1 MPTVPYTRPVHY
13 YETDRMD
20 CVHHSNYIRWF
31 EEARVHFMRESGF
44 PYETLEAAGILS
56 PVLSAQ
62 ANYHAMCRF
71 GDTVEILTQ
80 IESYTRTRIAFH
92 YQVRDQATG
101 QPRCDGWTTQPLQ
114 KLLDIQGKK
123 LLLSH
128 GHIWQVKSG
137 YETALAA
144 ARQQGADLV
153 LFGHTHRAYC
163 VQEPDGLWV
172 LNPGAARD
180 SYGVVT
186 IDGSGMRC
194 EIVSFR

>member
-1 MPTVPYTRPVHY
+1 MYAAMEDGKPDLVLHLGDMLRDAEELSYAYPQQSIVMVPG
-13 YETDRMD
+13 
-20 CVHHSNYIRWF
+20 N
-31 EEARVHFMRESGF
+31 
-44 PYETLEAAGILS
+44 
-56 PVLSAQ
+56 
-62 ANYHAMCRF
+62 
-71 GDTVEILTQ
+71 
-80 IESYTRTRIAFH
+80 
-92 YQVRDQATG
+92 
-101 QPRCDGWTTQPLQ
+101 CDGWTTQPLQ

-137 YETALAA
+137 CETALAA

>member
-1 MPTVPYTRPVHY
+1 MVPG
-13 YETDRMD
+13 
-20 CVHHSNYIRWF
+20 N
-31 EEARVHFMRESGF
+31 
-44 PYETLEAAGILS
+44 
-56 PVLSAQ
+56 
-62 ANYHAMCRF
+62 
-71 GDTVEILTQ
+71 
-80 IESYTRTRIAFH
+80 
-92 YQVRDQATG
+92 
-101 QPRCDGWTTQPLQ
+101 CDGWTTQPLQ

-137 YETALAA
+137 YETALAT

>member
-101 QPRCDGWTTQPLQ
+101 QPRCDGWTTHCFLNSAGRPVSL
-114 KLLDIQGKK
+114 KK
-123 LLLSH
+123 
-128 GHIWQVKSG
+128 
-137 YETALAA
+137 AL
-144 ARQQGADLV
+144 
-153 LFGHTHRAYC
+153 
-163 VQEPDGLWV
+163 PDFHQRVEEFL
-172 LNPGAARD
+172 AK
-180 SYGVVT
+180 GV
-186 IDGSGMRC
+186 
-194 EIVSFR
+194 